1 MNRPRLL
8 HISGVALLALAFSA
22 PAQANASTGHD
33 SGQPG
38 LATVRVPATGVFHCV
53 DGTDYTASAGQ
64 LVVRQRDVTDRHGR
78 DVLVLVDTSH
88 VTATDP
94 EGRVYTISGG
104 VIDAVHYTRANAAA
118 GTSPETEFFASMF
131 TITSPR
137 GDVVGRVNVRYSLR
151 PDGTSS
157 LSDAGTCSAPSDAG

>member
-1 MNRPRLL
+1 MNRHRVL
-8 HISGVALLALAFSA
+8 HVSVVALLVLALSS
-22 PAQANASTGHD
+22 PAQADASTGHD

-38 LATVRVPATGVFHCV
+38 LTTVRVPATGVFHCV
-53 DGTDYTASAGQ
+53 DADYTASTGQ
-64 LVVRQRDVTDRHGR
+64 LVIRQRDVTDRHGR

-118 GTSPETEFFASMF
+118 GTSPESEFFASMF

>member
-8 HISGVALLALAFSA
+8 HFSVVALLALAFSS
-22 PAQANASTGHD
+22 PAQADASTGHD
-33 SGQPG
+33 GGQPA
-38 LATVRVPATGVFHCV
+38 LTTVRVPATGVFHCA
-53 DGTDYTASAGQ
+53 DGADYTARTGR
-64 LVVRQRDVTDRHGR
+64 LVIRQRDATDRRGR

-104 VIDAVHYTRANAAA
+104 FIDAVHYARANATA

-131 TITSPR
+131 TITSSR